1 MKSKEK
7 NIFNI
12 EGFIKSSVI
21 KKSQKGKEY
30 LLGTLKM
37 SNQDINFTCFNHEA
51 FKVLSDY
58 QGSQISLSG
67 KISIFRNNIQL
78 IVNGAKD
85 IDL

>member
-1 MKSKEK
+1 MKNNEK

-12 EGFIKSSVI
+12 EGFIKSSVV

-30 LLGTLKM
+30 LLGTLRM
-37 SNQDINFTCFNHEA
+37 SNQDINFTCFKHEA

-58 QGSQISLSG
+58 QGSKLLLSG
-67 KISIFRNNIQL
+67 KISTFRNNIQL

-85 IDL
+85 I